1 MYYWWPMIVIYFLLY
16 AVPGK
21 PRDVDIE
28 SLNRTCID
36 ASWREPDFD
45 GGIINDYMVIT
56 SRMFC

>member
-1 MYYWWPMIVIYFLLY
+1 MILINFLLY

-45 GGIINDYMVIT
+45 GGVINDYMVIKL
-56 SRMFC
+56 RMC